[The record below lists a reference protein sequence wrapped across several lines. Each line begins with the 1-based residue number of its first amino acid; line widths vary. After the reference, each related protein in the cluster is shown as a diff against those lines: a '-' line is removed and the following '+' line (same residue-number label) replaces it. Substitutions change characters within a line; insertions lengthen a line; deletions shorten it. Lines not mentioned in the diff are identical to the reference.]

1 MPKEMYP
8 KVSEGTIPSVSA
20 HFAPEGDDY
29 DEKYFSK
36 IDISSGLIC
45 SHHVNDV
52 FIGFHFTER

>member
-1 MPKEMYP
+1 MYP

-36 IDISSGLIC
+36 IDISSGLIS

-52 FIGFHFTER
+52 FIGFHFTKR